1 MPTSNVNS
9 GKPGVPGESKPLPQ
23 SPAEASDAVKQQGRF
38 GASFL
43 RIQGWRLLLVFA
55 GVLLPLWGFG
65 SLVEDLKEGEV
76 FPFDIPMLDA
86 VHALASAGL
95 DRAFVL
101 ISNMGYAWGVIP
113 IDVLLVLA
121 LVLRRRTRE
130 GAFAVIS
137 IVGSLLLNIAAKHTF
152 ARTRPDL
159 WHSIA
164 PAETTY
170 SFPSGHAMGSMTLAM
185 VVVLLCW
192 SVRTPWGWNWRWP
205 VTLLAGV
212 FVLLVGLSRI
222 YLGVHYPSDILAGWA
237 AACAWVVGAYSL
249 VFYGTLRPWQS
260 KPAAA
265 DAVVSPVLPP
275 R

>member
-55 GVLLPLWGFG
+55 GVLVPLWGLG
-65 SLVEDLKEGEV
+65 SLVEDLK
-76 FPFDIPMLDA
+76 
-86 VHALASAGL
+86 
-95 DRAFVL
+95 
-101 ISNMGYAWGVIP
+101 
-113 IDVLLVLA
+113 DVLLVLA